1 MKQRLTLWH
10 DSRPLSSRPRRIL
23 CFMRLELMEDMH
35 FSSCLFNFSFTHMQM
50 KMAAAFITSHATP
63 HAKSSTPCQCEIGTL
78 ITGNEKLKK
87 VPAWSC
93 TGERLMVKMGEINQ
107 VTWKP
112 EKRRQ
117 RRIVNAVAI
126 QMTRILL

>member
-1 MKQRLTLWH
+1 MKQRLTLWQ

-63 HAKSSTPCQCEIGTL
+63 HAKSSTPCHNIQIIFMDFESREVG
-78 ITGNEKLKK
+78 
-87 VPAWSC
+87 
-93 TGERLMVKMGEINQ
+93 R

-126 QMTRILL
+126 HMTRILL